1 MIPSS
6 IEAFSS
12 VVVLDAEYVA
22 DAGQPYDPVAL
33 GVCIYDGTDRVQ
45 VYDRTVL
52 LQWREL
58 PFPVDAETLVV
69 CYNAGAE
76 AGFLHALGLG
86 IPVCWLDLMAESRV
100 MRNVC
105 LRKGLVP
112 AFEKRHPEILAPNRD
127 ISLLRTAALF
137 GVDGGNP
144 DAKEDARDVIL
155 SRKWEGGDQ
164 VVWQQIREYCASDV
178 QLTARLFAKMEPHLD
193 LQAAL
198 IRGRYAV
205 EHGRMEQRGIPVDV
219 ETFTRLQREHGR
231 ILQRYR
237 VDVDSSGDRLTV
249 KGRVRQTWLA
259 NKIRELGAEQFHQQ
273 TPKGQWSTRAVHL
286 EETAVR
292 FEDAELLRVAQWVD
306 LLWLFPE
313 GKDGALR
320 ISPLGDDGRIRYHQ
334 FAFATHTG
342 RSLGLGREALMQLSA
357 WMRGLIQPQP
367 GEVLLSA
374 DYSAQEIA
382 VAAGLSGDPQLREAY
397 LSGDPYVA
405 VGEMAGLI
413 RPGMSEGEI
422 RQLRKLCKALT
433 LGRLYGMGLSTFRRR
448 SGVSYGQA
456 ARVWQF
462 FDRTFTKFN
471 DWQARVVA
479 QARRRGW
486 ITTKFGW
493 KAQVVT
499 TTSTTTLY
507 NWAVQAGA
515 GDVLKLAVIRVAQAG
530 FDILTT
536 CHDSLLVSI
545 PDDRVEE
552 RCTALTQL
560 MAEAGEIAVGI
571 PIRVDVQVV
580 RPGER
585 LLTSDTGPMW
595 SKIMGLLGGT

>member
-1 MIPSS
+1 
-6 IEAFSS
+6 
-12 VVVLDAEYVA
+12 
-22 DAGQPYDPVAL
+22 
-33 GVCIYDGTDRVQ
+33 
-45 VYDRTVL
+45 
-52 LQWREL
+52 
-58 PFPVDAETLVV
+58 
-69 CYNAGAE
+69 
-76 AGFLHALGLG
+76 
-86 IPVCWLDLMAESRV
+86 
-100 MRNVC
+100 
-105 LRKGLVP
+105 
-112 AFEKRHPEILAPNRD
+112 
-127 ISLLRTAALF
+127 
-137 GVDGGNP
+137 
-144 DAKEDARDVIL
+144 
-155 SRKWEGGDQ
+155 
-164 VVWQQIREYCASDV
+164 
-178 QLTARLFAKMEPHLD
+178 
-193 LQAAL
+193 
-198 IRGRYAV
+198 
-205 EHGRMEQRGIPVDV
+205 
-219 ETFTRLQREHGR
+219 
-231 ILQRYR
+231 
-237 VDVDSSGDRLTV
+237 LTV

-374 DYSAQEIA
+374 DYAAQEIA

-422 RQLRKLCKALT
+422 RQLRKLCKSLT
-433 LGRLYGMGLSTFRRR
+433 LGRLYGMSLSTFRRR

-462 FDRTFTKFN
+462 FDRTFTKFS
-471 DWQARVVA
+471 DGQARVIA

-552 RCTALTQL
+552 RCAVLREL

-585 LLTSDTGPMW
+585 LLTADTGPMW

>member
-6 IEAFSS
+6 LEGFRSII
-12 VVVLDAEYVA
+12 VLDSEYVA

-33 GVCIYDGTDRVQ
+33 GVQVYDGTDRVR
-45 VYDRTVL
+45 VYDRTEL
-52 LQWREL
+52 LQWRKL
-58 PFPVDAETLVV
+58 PFPIGPETVV
-69 CYNAGAE
+69 VVYNAGAE

-86 IPVCWLDLMAESRV
+86 MPVWWIDLMAESRV

-112 AFEKRHPEILAPNRD
+112 AFEKRHPELLAPNRD

-137 GVDGGNP
+137 GVDGGSA
-144 DAKEDARDVIL
+144 DAKEDARDIIL

-164 VVWQQIREYCASDV
+164 EVWQQIREYCASDV
-178 QLTARLFAKMEPHLD
+178 LLTARLFAKMEPHID

-198 IRGRYAV
+198 IRGRYAA

-219 ETFTRLQREHGR
+219 ETFRRLQREHGR

-237 VDVDSSGDRLTV
+237 VDVDSSGDRLTA
-249 KGRVRQTWLA
+249 KGRVRQSWLA
-259 NKIRELGAEQFHQQ
+259 GKIRELGAEQFHQQ
-273 TPKGQWSTRAVHL
+273 TPKGQWSTRAAHL
-286 EETAVR
+286 EDTANR
-292 FEDAELLRVAQWVD
+292 FEDAELSRVAQWVD

-334 FAFATHTG
+334 FAFSTHTG

-374 DYSAQEIA
+374 DYSAQEVA
-382 VAAGLSGDPQLREAY
+382 VAAGLSGDPQLRAVYER
-397 LSGDPYVA
+397 GDPYIVL
-405 VGEMAGLI
+405 GEMAGLI
-413 RPGMSEGEI
+413 QPGMSKAEI
-422 RQLRKLCKALT
+422 ARIRKLCKSLT

-493 KAQVVT
+493 KAQV
-499 TTSTTTLY
+499 TSATGTTTLY
-507 NWAVQAGA
+507 N
-515 GDVLKLAVIRVAQAG
+515 
-530 FDILTT
+530 
-536 CHDSLLVSI
+536 
-545 PDDRVEE
+545 
-552 RCTALTQL
+552 
-560 MAEAGEIAVGI
+560 
-571 PIRVDVQVV
+571 
-580 RPGER
+580 
-585 LLTSDTGPMW
+585 
-595 SKIMGLLGGT
+595 

>member
-1 MIPSS
+1 
-6 IEAFSS
+6 
-12 VVVLDAEYVA
+12 
-22 DAGQPYDPVAL
+22 
-33 GVCIYDGTDRVQ
+33 
-45 VYDRTVL
+45 
-52 LQWREL
+52 
-58 PFPVDAETLVV
+58 
-69 CYNAGAE
+69 
-76 AGFLHALGLG
+76 
-86 IPVCWLDLMAESRV
+86 
-100 MRNVC
+100 
-105 LRKGLVP
+105 
-112 AFEKRHPEILAPNRD
+112 
-127 ISLLRTAALF
+127 
-137 GVDGGNP
+137 
-144 DAKEDARDVIL
+144 
-155 SRKWEGGDQ
+155 
-164 VVWQQIREYCASDV
+164 
-178 QLTARLFAKMEPHLD
+178 
-193 LQAAL
+193 
-198 IRGRYAV
+198 
-205 EHGRMEQRGIPVDV
+205 
-219 ETFTRLQREHGR
+219 
-231 ILQRYR
+231 
-237 VDVDSSGDRLTV
+237 
-249 KGRVRQTWLA
+249 
-259 NKIRELGAEQFHQQ
+259 
-273 TPKGQWSTRAVHL
+273 
-286 EETAVR
+286 
-292 FEDAELLRVAQWVD
+292 
-306 LLWLFPE
+306 
-313 GKDGALR
+313 
-320 ISPLGDDGRIRYHQ
+320 
-334 FAFATHTG
+334 
-342 RSLGLGREALMQLSA
+342 MQLSA

-374 DYSAQEIA
+374 DYAAQEIA

-397 LSGDPYVA
+397 LSGDPYLA

-413 RPGMSEGEI
+413 RPGMSEGER
-422 RQLRKLCKALT
+422 RQLRKLCKSLT

-499 TTSTTTLY
+499 TTNTTTLY

-552 RCTALTQL
+552 RCVALTEL

-585 LLTSDTGPMW
+585 LLTLDTGLMW

>member
-1 MIPSS
+1 M
-6 IEAFSS
+6 
-12 VVVLDAEYVA
+12 
-22 DAGQPYDPVAL
+22 
-33 GVCIYDGTDRVQ
+33 Q
-45 VYDRTVL
+45 VYDRAEL

-58 PFPVDAETLVV
+58 PFSIVETLVV

-86 IPVCWLDLMAESRV
+86 MPVCWLDLMAESRV

-137 GVDGGNP
+137 GVDDGNA

-155 SRKWEGGDQ
+155 SRKWKGGDQ
-164 VVWQQIREYCASDV
+164 AVWQQIREYASDV
-178 QLTARLFAKMEPHLD
+178 RLTARLFTKMEPHID

-198 IRGRYAV
+198 IRGRYAA
-205 EHGRMEQRGIPVDV
+205 EHGRMEQRGMPVDV
-219 ETFTRLQREHGR
+219 ETFIRLQREHGR
-231 ILQRYR
+231 ILQRYQ

-286 EETAVR
+286 EENCCPIRGCRAV
-292 FEDAELLRVAQWVD
+292 AVAQWVD

-374 DYSAQEIA
+374 DYAAQEIA
-382 VAAGLSGDPQLREAY
+382 VAAGLSGDPQLQEAY
-397 LSGDPYVA
+397 LMVIHMLLS
-405 VGEMAGLI
+405 E
-413 RPGMSEGEI
+413 RWPG
-422 RQLRKLCKALT
+422 
-433 LGRLYGMGLSTFRRR
+433 
-448 SGVSYGQA
+448 
-456 ARVWQF
+456 
-462 FDRTFTKFN
+462 
-471 DWQARVVA
+471 
-479 QARRRGW
+479 
-486 ITTKFGW
+486 
-493 KAQVVT
+493 
-499 TTSTTTLY
+499 
-507 NWAVQAGA
+507 
-515 GDVLKLAVIRVAQAG
+515 
-530 FDILTT
+530 
-536 CHDSLLVSI
+536 
-545 PDDRVEE
+545 
-552 RCTALTQL
+552 
-560 MAEAGEIAVGI
+560 
-571 PIRVDVQVV
+571 
-580 RPGER
+580 
-585 LLTSDTGPMW
+585 
-595 SKIMGLLGGT
+595 